1 MQEWALAAHFFV
13 EAMKNE
19 FLLALGQLAAEKNLP
34 KEVVF
39 DAVEAALTSAYRREG
54 ENAPNIY
61 VKIDSV
67 SGDIQA
73 YRQMAVVEE
82 VELPAV
88 EISLAEARKY
98 KRDVQEGDVLDFEE
112 KVPDN
117 AGRIAAQTAKQVV
130 LQRLREAE
138 RDAVYDEYAG
148 KEGEI
153 LVGTVQRVEAR
164 QIIVELG
171 RGTEAMLPF
180 SEQVRNEHLR
190 PGQRVKVLV
199 LEVMKAAKGPQI
211 LVSRGHR
218 NLLRR
223 LFELEVPEI
232 SAGTVEIK
240 SIAREGGHR
249 SKVAVY
255 ARNQSIDPIGAAVG
269 MRGARIQNIVNE
281 LSGERIDVIKWDPD
295 AANFVSNALSPA
307 QVVDVTI
314 DEAEHKATVVVPD
327 RMLSLAI
334 GKEGQNARLAAKLTG
349 WRIDIHSQSASE
361 RAAQGIEEA
370 PSSFEPYAPGETPDI
385 DIIEEA
391 EEIAAAATLEEAP
404 VPAAPRPAPAPVAA
418 APESEAAAEEE
429 DIAFATALAQM
440 EVPDRE
446 EREAEDYGEEAD
458 DEEYEIPTTVVAES
472 RPSAIRFAEDVR
484 PAVEAEEAAKK
495 TAAAKKARRAPRF
508 VEETEEDL
516 EEIDYSGRIH

>member
-1 MQEWALAAHFFV
+1 
-13 EAMKNE
+13 MKND

-34 KEVVF
+34 REVVF
-39 DAVEAALTSAYRREG
+39 EAVEAALTSAYRREG
-54 ENAPNIY
+54 ESAPNIY

-67 SGDIQA
+67 SGEINA
-73 YRQMAVVEE
+73 YRQMLVVDEVEMPHVEIAVV
-82 VELPAV
+82 
-88 EISLAEARKY
+88 EARKY
-98 KRDVQEGDVLDFEE
+98 SPNVQVGDVLDFEE
-112 KVPDN
+112 KIPDN

-138 RDAVYDEYAG
+138 RDAVYDEYAD
-148 KEGEI
+148 KEGEL
-153 LVGTVQRVEAR
+153 LVGTVQRLEAR
-164 QIIVELG
+164 QIIIELG
-171 RGTEAMLPF
+171 KGTEAMLPF

-190 PGQRVKVLV
+190 PGQRVKVLI
-199 LEVMKAAKGPQI
+199 LEVQKAVKGPQV
-211 LVSRGHR
+211 LVSRSHR
-218 NLLRR
+218 SLLRR
-223 LFELEVPEI
+223 LFEMEVPEI

-295 AANFVSNALSPA
+295 PAAFVSNALSPA
-307 QVVDVTI
+307 SVEGVTI
-314 DEAEHKATVVVPD
+314 DVDEHRATVIVPD

-349 WRIDIHSQSASE
+349 WRIDIHSQTASE
-361 RAAQGIEEA
+361 RVATGIEEA

-391 EEIAAAATLEEAP
+391 EEVAAAASIE
-404 VPAAPRPAPAPVAA
+404 PAAPRPVATPAA
-418 APESEAAAEEE
+418 ASHEDSAAGDE
-429 DIAFATALAQM
+429 DIAFETAVAEM
-440 EVPDRE
+440 ETPDRDA
-446 EREAEDYGEEAD
+446 REAEDYGEEETD
-458 DEEYEIPTTVVAES
+458 DEEYEIPTTVTAEA

-484 PAVEAEEAAKK
+484 PAAEPEKP
-495 TAAAKKARRAPRF
+495 AAAVKKPRRAPRF
-508 VEETEEDL
+508 VEETEEDM